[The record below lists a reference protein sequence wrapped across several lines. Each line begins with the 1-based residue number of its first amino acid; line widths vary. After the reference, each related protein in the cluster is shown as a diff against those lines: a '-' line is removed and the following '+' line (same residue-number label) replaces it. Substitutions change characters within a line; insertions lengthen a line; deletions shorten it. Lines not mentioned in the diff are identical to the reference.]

1 MDIHKIK
8 ELRAK
13 GKALEPI
20 VHMGKEG
27 LSPNVIAELQ
37 RQLKAHKLIKI
48 KITKEYFTG
57 KDKKAEAQAIADAVN
72 AELIELVGFVVV
84 LADKRQ

>member
-13 GKALEPI
+13 GKALEPL
-20 VHMGKEG
+20 VHVGKEG
-27 LSPNVIAELQ
+27 LAPNVLAELQ
-37 RQLKAHKLIKI
+37 RQIKAHKLVKV
-48 KITKEYFTG
+48 KITKDFFAG
-57 KDKKAEAQAIADAVN
+57 KDKKAEAQAIADKVN